1 MKSQHK
7 TMLITA
13 AVTIVIIAAIN
24 NISAMSTLKETI
36 NGDTG
41 WF

>member
-1 MKSQHK
+1 MKAQHK

-13 AVTIVIIAAIN
+13 IVTIVLIAAIN
-24 NISAMSTLKETI
+24 NISAMSALKETI
-36 NGDTG
+36 NGKSG